1 MNLLSTEEL
10 KTLVEQAQGICVSL
24 YMPTVRLGSET
35 QQNPIRFK
43 NLIRQAEE
51 QLVSQGMRSTE
62 ASDLLKP
69 AYDLDRE
76 DFWQHQSD
84 GLAIFIANGVF
95 RYYCLPTSVNE
106 LVVVVSDRFHLKP
119 LLPLLT
125 GDGKF
130 YLLTLS
136 QEDEVKFFEG
146 SRFSL
151 QELEVEN
158 MPKTLNEALHY
169 DGPDQGIEQRIATS
183 RGGTN
188 NSFQQPG
195 TFHGQGNDG
204 AKQND
209 ILQFFHRL
217 DESLHDTLRNQKAP
231 LILAGVEYLLP
242 LYQDANTYPH
252 LLPEGITG
260 NQKISQPE
268 DLHAAAWQI
277 VEPLF
282 QQAQQQA
289 VEHYRELN
297 GTDKISHNLEETVP
311 AAYYGRVEQLFVAVG
326 VQQWG
331 KFDPDANQ
339 IQVHTDAQPGDEDLL
354 DSAAI
359 QTLLNGGTVY
369 AVEPD
374 QVPEE
379 APLAAVFR
387 Y

>member
-1 MNLLSTEEL
+1 MSILSIEEL
-10 KTLVEQAQGICVSL
+10 KNLVDQTQGVCVSL
-24 YMPTVRLGSET
+24 YMPMVRLGSET

-51 QLVSQGMRSTE
+51 QLANQGMRSTE
-62 ASDLLKP
+62 AVELLQP
-69 AYDLDRE
+69 AHDLDHE

-95 RYYCLPTSVNE
+95 HYYCVPTSFDE
-106 LVVVVSDRFHLKP
+106 LVVVSDRFHIKP

-146 SRFSL
+146 SRFSIR
-151 QELEVEN
+151 ELEVGN
-158 MPKTLNEALHY
+158 MPKTLNAALHY

-195 TFHGQGNDG
+195 SFHGQGNDG

-209 ILQFFHRL
+209 ILQFFHAL
-217 DESLHDTLRNQKAP
+217 DASLHETLRNQKAP
-231 LILAGVEYLLP
+231 LVLAGVEYLLP
-242 LYQDANTYPH
+242 LYREANTYPH
-252 LLPEGITG
+252 LLDEGITG

-268 DLHAAAWQI
+268 ELHAATWQI

-297 GTDKISHNLEETVP
+297 GTGKNSHDLKEAVS

-331 KFDPDANQ
+331 TFDPDANQ

>member
-1 MNLLSTEEL
+1 MSILSIEEL
-10 KTLVEQAQGICVSL
+10 KTLVEQAQGVCISL
-24 YMPTVRLGSET
+24 YMPMVRLGSET

-43 NLIRQAEE
+43 NLIRQVEE
-51 QLVSQGMRSTE
+51 QLSEQGMRHTE
-62 ASDLLKP
+62 AVDLLKP
-69 AYDLDRE
+69 AHDLDYE

-95 RYYCLPTSVNE
+95 HYYSVPTSFDE
-106 LVVVVSDRFHLKP
+106 LVVVSDRFHLKP

-125 GDGKF
+125 GHGKF

-136 QEDEVKFFEG
+136 QDEVKFFEG
-146 SRFSL
+146 SRFGL

-158 MPKTLNEALHY
+158 MPKSLNEALQY

-195 TFHGQGNDG
+195 SFHGQGNDG
-204 AKQND
+204 AKQDD

-217 DESLHDTLRNQKAP
+217 DESLHEILRNEKAP
-231 LILAGVEYLLP
+231 LVLAGVEYLFP
-242 LYQDANTYPH
+242 LYREANTYPH
-252 LLPEGITG
+252 LVDAGITG

-268 DLHAAAWQI
+268 ELRTAAWQI

-297 GTDKISHNLEETVP
+297 GTGKISHNLEETVP

-339 IQVHTDAQPGDEDLL
+339 IQVHHDAQPGDEDLL
-354 DSAAI
+354 DSAAF

>member
-1 MNLLSTEEL
+1 MSILSTEDL
-10 KTLVEQAQGICVSL
+10 KTLLGQAQGFCVSI
-24 YMPTVRLGSET
+24 YMPTIRLGSET

-51 QLVSQGMRSTE
+51 KLVAQGIRNTE
-62 ASDLLKP
+62 ALELLQP
-69 AYDLDRE
+69 ALDLDHE

-95 RYYCLPTSVNE
+95 RYYRVPTSFDE
-106 LVVVVSDRFHLKP
+106 LVVVGDRFHLKP

-136 QEDEVKFFEG
+136 QDEVKFFEG

-158 MPKTLNEALHY
+158 MPRSLNEALQY

-195 TFHGQGNDG
+195 SFHGQGNDG
-204 AKQND
+204 AKQDD

-217 DESLHDTLRNQKAP
+217 NESLHETLRDEKAP

-242 LYQDANTYPH
+242 LYHEANTYPH
-252 LLPEGITG
+252 LLDDGITG
-260 NQKISQPE
+260 NQKIAQPDE
-268 DLHAAAWQI
+268 LHAEAWQI
-277 VEPLF
+277 VQPVF
-282 QQAQQQA
+282 QQARQQA
-289 VEHYRELN
+289 VEHYRELI
-297 GTDKISHNLEETVP
+297 GTERISKDLKETVP

-331 KFDPDANQ
+331 KFDAEANQ
-339 IQVHTDAQPGDEDLL
+339 IQVHSDAQPGDEDLL

-374 QVPEE
+374 QVPDE
-379 APLAAVFR
+379 APVAAVFR

>member
-10 KTLVEQAQGICVSL
+10 KTLVGEAQGICVSL

-51 QLVSQGMRSTE
+51 QLVAQGMRHTDALE
-62 ASDLLKP
+62 LLQP
-69 AYDLDRE
+69 AMDLDDE

-84 GLAIFIANGVF
+84 GLAIFIANRVF
-95 RYYCLPTSVNE
+95 HYYCLPTHFNE
-106 LVVVVSDRFHLKP
+106 LVIVSDRFHLKP
-119 LLPLLT
+119 LMPLLT
-125 GDGKF
+125 GDGRF

-136 QEDEVKFFEG
+136 KDEVKFFEG
-146 SRFSL
+146 NRYSIR
-151 QELEVEN
+151 ELEVEG
-158 MPKTLNEALHY
+158 MPKSMDEALQY
-169 DGPDQGIEQRIATS
+169 DTPDKEIQNRIATS

-195 TFHGQGNDG
+195 SFHGQGSPINDDF
-204 AKQND
+204 KQD
-209 ILQFFHRL
+209 LLQFFHLL
-217 DESLHDTLRNQKAP
+217 DASLHETLRSQKAP
-231 LILAGVEYLLP
+231 LVLAGVEYHFP
-242 LYQDANTYPH
+242 LYQEANTYPH
-252 LLPEGITG
+252 LVEAGISG
-260 NQKISQPE
+260 NQKIAQPDE
-268 DLHAAAWQI
+268 LHAAAWQI

-282 QQAQQQA
+282 QQARQQA
-289 VEHYRELN
+289 AEHYRELI
-297 GTDKISHNLEETVP
+297 GTERISQDLKETVP

-331 KFDPDANQ
+331 KFDPEANQ
-339 IQVHTDAQPGDEDLL
+339 IQMHSDAQPGDEDLL

-374 QVPEE
+374 QIPAE
-379 APLAAVFR
+379 APVAAVFR

>member
-1 MNLLSTEEL
+1 MSILSIEDL
-10 KTLVEQAQGICVSL
+10 KTLIEQAQGLCVSI
-24 YMPTVRLGSET
+24 YMPTVRMSAEV

-43 NLIRQAEE
+43 NLLRQAEE
-51 QLVSQGMRSTE
+51 QLAANGMRQTE
-62 ASDLLKP
+62 ARDLL
-69 AYDLDRE
+69 AIAETELGHE
-76 DFWQHQSD
+76 DFWQHQSE
-84 GLAIFIANGVF
+84 GLAIFISNGVF
-95 RYYCLPTSVNE
+95 RYYRLPMSFEE
-106 LVVVVSDRFHLKP
+106 LSVVSDRFHIKP

-136 QEDEVKFFEG
+136 QDEVKFFEG
-146 SRFSL
+146 SRFSI

-158 MPKTLNEALHY
+158 MPKSLNEALHY

-204 AKQND
+204 AKQDD
-209 ILQFFHRL
+209 ILQFFHAL
-217 DESLHDTLRNQKAP
+217 DASLHETLRNQKAP
-231 LILAGVEYLLP
+231 LVLAGVEYLLP
-242 LYQDANTYPH
+242 LYRDANTYPH
-252 LLPEGITG
+252 LVDEGITG

-268 DLHAAAWQI
+268 ELHTTAWQI

-297 GTDKISHNLEETVP
+297 GTGKISHNLEETVP

-331 KFDPDANQ
+331 KFDPEANQ
-339 IQVHTDAQPGDEDLL
+339 IQVHPDAQPGDEDLL

-359 QTLLNGGTVY
+359 QTILNGGTVY

>member
-1 MNLLSTEEL
+1 MSILSIEEL
-10 KTLVEQAQGICVSL
+10 KTLVEQAQGVCVSL
-24 YMPTVRLGSET
+24 YIPMVRLGSET

-51 QLVSQGMRSTE
+51 QLINQGMRHTE
-62 ASDLLKP
+62 AVDLLKP
-69 AYDLDRE
+69 AHDLDYE
-76 DFWQHQSD
+76 DFWQHQSE

-95 RYYCLPTSVNE
+95 RYYCVPTNFDE
-106 LVVVVSDRFHLKP
+106 LVVVSDRFHIKP

-146 SRFSL
+146 SRFGL
-151 QELEVEN
+151 QELEIEN

-204 AKQND
+204 AKQDD

-217 DESLHDTLRNQKAP
+217 DESLHETLRNEKAP
-231 LILAGVEYLLP
+231 LVLAGVEYLFP
-242 LYQDANTYPH
+242 LYREANTYPH
-252 LLPEGITG
+252 LVEAGING

-268 DLHAAAWQI
+268 ELRTAAWQI

-297 GTDKISHNLEETVP
+297 GTGKISHNLEETVP

-339 IQVHTDAQPGDEDLL
+339 IQVHNDAQPGDEDLL